1 MFQIDIYMQSTSSV
15 SSSPIQRYRFKP
27 QNIIFLNPSFNKQ
40 DLDFFYLIIFI
51 SSSSLELLG
60 SQMLHSVTFWC
71 KRTVQVGHLSDLAT
85 EREIHDFFSF
95 LVPSSNLRSVGSDS
109 EQQKTAFVKFKDPK
123 ALEIALLLLSYK
135 TYHHRILSFT
145 HLWFIGMNRT
155 WKKVVGVV
163 AFATIR
169 RLGVF
174 IESNIEFSNYSNRI
188 IRIIFIFP

>member
-71 KRTVQVGHLSDLAT
+71 VNPSILLTTAIINGSIYVITFCFVCLKFVSEENGTSRT
-85 EREIHDFFSF
+85 SF
-95 LVPSSNLRSVGSDS
+95 
-109 EQQKTAFVKFKDPK
+109 
-123 ALEIALLLLSYK
+123 
-135 TYHHRILSFT
+135 
-145 HLWFIGMNRT
+145 
-155 WKKVVGVV
+155 
-163 AFATIR
+163 
-169 RLGVF
+169 
-174 IESNIEFSNYSNRI
+174 
-188 IRIIFIFP
+188 

>member
-123 ALEIALLLLSYK
+123 ALEIALLLLVRSHRDIKYTVSGLCFEDIVFLFAAKKLPFFYK
-135 TYHHRILSFT
+135 
-145 HLWFIGMNRT
+145 
-155 WKKVVGVV
+155 
-163 AFATIR
+163 
-169 RLGVF
+169 
-174 IESNIEFSNYSNRI
+174 SNCFWNMVSS
-188 IRIIFIFP
+188 